1 MIFDASI
8 GHVSAMDDGGIVNV
22 KWSAFQQHIQDSRKE
37 LFETKNYC
45 DVTLVSKDM
54 KKFTAD
60 KAIIGPASGLL
71 KKIFLSKKDPKL
83 TILLKDIMD
92 VELAAVLQFVY
103 LGETIIEESR
113 INQLRAATK
122 ILQIVGMENQPP
134 GVMDSTK
141 NPQQAPLMK
150 PLLDQES
157 KNLMNFLSLEKNDET
172 KINSL
177 IFEPDPT
184 PQNDDQNN
192 SANSLD
198 SGNTDFKYV
207 DVGNKSKGK
216 LGLLKTTILTRPPR
230 GTQLEKLIG
239 NPNTD
244 SECGE
249 SIKKEE
255 SELQVKAK
263 ATQLKK
269 DNEVFK
275 FQMDVDG
282 KEARFYKGVNIE
294 GRTDCP
300 DCKNV
305 FANPNSLRDHI
316 GYKHIGIKFDCHL
329 CDYRATKK
337 ASLKLHVQSMHLGI
351 LFPCN
356 YCDYKNAK
364 KARLDL
370 HILNKH
376 SNLLSPA
383 KVKSLNDQDLI
394 QKRHKTNQR
403 QRERKRERNSFNLKR
418 ENIEKLME
426 IKPIPVN
433 MGSTKSVVFNSE
445 LFSLFNT
452 F

>member
-60 KAIIGPASGLL
+60 KAIVGPASGLL
-71 KKIFLSKKDPKL
+71 KKIFLSKREPKL

-113 INQLRAATK
+113 INQFRAATK
-122 ILQIVGMENQPP
+122 ILQIVGMENQLS

-141 NPQQAPLMK
+141 NTQQAPLIK

-172 KINSL
+172 KLNSL

-198 SGNTDFKYV
+198 NI
-207 DVGNKSKGK
+207 SKGE

-255 SELQVKAK
+255 SELQRKAK
-263 ATQLKK
+263 AIQLEK

-282 KEARFYKGVNIE
+282 KEARFYKG
-294 GRTDCP
+294 
-300 DCKNV
+300 
-305 FANPNSLRDHI
+305 H
-316 GYKHIGIKFDCHL
+316 
-329 CDYRATKK
+329 
-337 ASLKLHVQSMHLGI
+337 M
-351 LFPCN
+351 
-356 YCDYKNAK
+356 
-364 KARLDL
+364 
-370 HILNKH
+370 
-376 SNLLSPA
+376 
-383 KVKSLNDQDLI
+383 
-394 QKRHKTNQR
+394 
-403 QRERKRERNSFNLKR
+403 
-418 ENIEKLME
+418 
-426 IKPIPVN
+426 
-433 MGSTKSVVFNSE
+433 
-445 LFSLFNT
+445 
-452 F
+452 